1 MANEAEILHAQMHG
15 IHFGSANSG
24 KREESNK
31 IKNKA
36 RGKAYHTGEHNSGSA
51 KHKKEIRQRVKNR
64 RSQRKG

>member
-24 KREESNK
+24 KREEGDK
-31 IKNKA
+31 IKTKA
-36 RGKAYHTGEHNSGSA
+36 HGKSYYTGAHNSGSA
-51 KHKKEIRQRVKNR
+51 KHKKEILQRVKNR